1 MDNRPIG
8 FFDSG
13 LGGLTSIMCLK
24 DIMPNEK
31 VLFYGDTART
41 PYGSKS
47 PDTIRDFS
55 KQIVEYLISMN
66 VKLIVIACNTATSM
80 ALEMLREEFKD
91 IPIIGVIEP
100 TVRKV
105 AKDSRKSVG
114 IIGTKATINS
124 DIYNATLRKY
134 NPGIKTNSLACPA
147 FVPLIEEG
155 IVDNMIMDLTI
166 KYYMDDFVKNG
177 DFDSLILGC
186 THYPLIALKT
196 SSFSIYS
203 SFTVTKLFISFL
215 SCILSVTDMAHIS
228 LSGPE
233 MNCFLSGF
241 LEYTISPVE
250 IDITAKDSA
259 LISGSFTSEC
269 LVTPFCFFFTGFF
282 DLAP

>member
-91 IPIIGVIEP
+91 IPIVGVIEP

-186 THYPLIALKT
+186 THYPLITENINRIYPNLKL
-196 SSFSIYS
+196 YS
-203 SFTVTKLFISFL
+203 SSQEVIGDVKRILTERDMLAKENDYKDRYYASDLSENFLKMTDNLFKNRDKKFKLIKL
-215 SCILSVTDMAHIS
+215 
-228 LSGPE
+228 G
-233 MNCFLSGF
+233 
-241 LEYTISPVE
+241 
-250 IDITAKDSA
+250 
-259 LISGSFTSEC
+259 
-269 LVTPFCFFFTGFF
+269 
-282 DLAP
+282 